1 MAEPVT
7 FSVAWIGADG
17 QGRQRELPMPA
28 PGESPFTVGMALALP
43 TVRALLPAATSEAG
57 LAIFGR
63 RVGVDEP
70 LQPGDRIEVLPALKV
85 DPKLARQRRA
95 EITRQ
100 ARDDARSARAAAR
113 RRRGG

>member
-1 MAEPVT
+1 MAEPAT
-7 FSVAWIGADG
+7 FAVAWIDADG

-28 PGESPFTVGMALALP
+28 AGGTPPTVGMALALP
-43 TVRALLPAATSEAG
+43 AVRGLLPALPPEAG

-70 LQPGDRIEVLPALKV
+70 LQPGDRIEVLPPLQV

-95 EITRQ
+95 EISRQ
-100 ARDDARSARAAAR
+100 AREDARSARAAAR
-113 RRRGG
+113 RRRAS